1 MEAMPTIEASNAG
14 ISDRLQDEQE
24 RWQRRSLR
32 NRVALFLVF
41 FIGATLSM
49 LMLAS

>member
-1 MEAMPTIEASNAG
+1 MPSIEASYANQN
-14 ISDRLQDEQE
+14 DRLHDEQE

-32 NRVALFLVF
+32 NRVTLFLVF

-49 LMLAS
+49 LMLAT

>member
-1 MEAMPTIEASNAG
+1 MTETSNVG
-14 ISDRLQDEQE
+14 MSEVLQDEQE

-41 FIGATLSM
+41 FVGATVSL
-49 LMLAS
+49 LMLAT

>member
-1 MEAMPTIEASNAG
+1 MEAVPMAESSNAG
-14 ISDRLQDEQE
+14 MSDRLHDEQE

-41 FIGATLSM
+41 FIGATVSM
-49 LMLAS
+49 LILAT